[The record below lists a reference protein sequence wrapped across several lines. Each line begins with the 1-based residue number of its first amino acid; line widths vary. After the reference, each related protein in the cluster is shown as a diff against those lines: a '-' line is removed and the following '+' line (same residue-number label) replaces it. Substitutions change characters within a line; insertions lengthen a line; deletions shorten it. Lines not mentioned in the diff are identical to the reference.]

1 MKNGRPVSTKPD
13 RLLHGQGSAIL
24 VEIAEKYQGSVLFQ
38 DEGEQ
43 FSTVVLLQAPDGA
56 EFRGG

>member
-1 MKNGRPVSTKPD
+1 MKNGRPVSAKPD